1 MKIKKLSN
9 FDSFKR
15 CQVTPFGRYKEKW
28 KLEAMNLGAIELE
41 RKQIDNIS
49 NSVKTMPVLKS
60 IKISWTRRH
69 YDLKPG
75 FTENLGAVG

>member
-1 MKIKKLSN
+1 
-9 FDSFKR
+9 
-15 CQVTPFGRYKEKW
+15 
-28 KLEAMNLGAIELE
+28 MNLGAIELE